1 MNLTNKVWCTII
13 FQKVNMSDLRVRR
26 LLKELEMVRSE
37 TSFIEDVQ
45 ICDGNVGK
53 WQVIC
58 CTCFYCSHNT
68 YKQVILKSCTM
79 PDYLGAVAMI
89 ISFPAEYPFK
99 PPSIS
104 IPTIFH
110 PNVYVTGKLCIR

>member
-1 MNLTNKVWCTII
+1 
-13 FQKVNMSDLRVRR
+13 MSDLRVRR

-58 CTCFYCSHNT
+58 CTYVYYSHNT
-68 YKQVILKSCTM
+68 YEQVILKARKDTSARSTPFDSCTSLFFLWL
-79 PDYLGAVAMI
+79 PYKA
-89 ISFPAEYPFK
+89 
-99 PPSIS
+99 
-104 IPTIFH
+104 
-110 PNVYVTGKLCIR
+110 